1 MLQNVTPHNKYVPA
15 SRVWEGGV
23 GGLRRV
29 GVRCWVRRECG
40 TDSGALLLRGAT
52 VGCRVSRRR
61 GVSGGL
67 GTVLAAPHPT
77 NGGSTGS
84 QFTHYFFAVVRS
96 WLGWAERG
104 GGGMCTGG
112 GLWAAGPGGL
122 VSKRLFVKL
131 SGVGVRGH
139 ILCFTGLPW

>member
-23 GGLRRV
+23 GGLRRA

-52 VGCRVSRRR
+52 VGCRGSRRR

-67 GTVLAAPHPT
+67 GTVLAAPHLRME
-77 NGGSTGS
+77 GA
-84 QFTHYFFAVVRS
+84 QVVS
-96 WLGWAERG
+96 LHITFSLWSDLGWVGQSEVAAEY
-104 GGGMCTGG
+104 
-112 GLWAAGPGGL
+112 
-122 VSKRLFVKL
+122 V
-131 SGVGVRGH
+131 VGED
-139 ILCFTGLPW
+139 